1 MSIQPI
7 IDLEKWHKKKDPWGY
22 EKSSEDRKRKN
33 ILISEIP
40 SRKYKRVLDIGCGQG
55 FITKDLPGENII
67 GVDISR
73 QAILHAKKINKKG
86 MKFVEGS
93 LYEFDVLFKGK
104 SFDLIIITG
113 VLYPQYI
120 GNSNNLIYKIID
132 DLLVENGI
140 LVCVHIDDWYKSRF
154 PYLLVNQ
161 NIYDYKEY
169 LHRLEVYVK

>member
-1 MSIQPI
+1 MIRMSIQPI

-104 SFDLIIITG
+104 
-113 VLYPQYI
+113 
-120 GNSNNLIYKIID
+120 
-132 DLLVENGI
+132 
-140 LVCVHIDDWYKSRF
+140 
-154 PYLLVNQ
+154 
-161 NIYDYKEY
+161 
-169 LHRLEVYVK
+169 